1 MLQYKK
7 EASDAGEQVK
17 DMTTK
22 GLGSNSNMNIQI
34 FKIFFSSFGLV
45 WPDWHWLLLEEL
57 WKIFAEAVDQKDR
70 KDRNLNLPGYNC
82 CQNYLVLHWHSR
94 DHQRVHFGI
103 GLSKVCHWTSPNHH
117 RPQHPRGHG
126 KHIHGQGRG
135 LSDIIIY
142 ESQTSFDTRPSQ
154 HWPAATVTTFSRCF
168 RTSGPGSVMK
178 HLFKFS

>member
-7 EASDAGEQVK
+7 EASDAGKQVK

-70 KDRNLNLPGYNC
+70 KDRNLNLPGYNYG
-82 CQNYLVLHWHSR
+82 QNY
-94 DHQRVHFGI
+94 
-103 GLSKVCHWTSPNHH
+103 
-117 RPQHPRGHG
+117 
-126 KHIHGQGRG
+126 
-135 LSDIIIY
+135 
-142 ESQTSFDTRPSQ
+142 
-154 HWPAATVTTFSRCF
+154 
-168 RTSGPGSVMK
+168 
-178 HLFKFS
+178 